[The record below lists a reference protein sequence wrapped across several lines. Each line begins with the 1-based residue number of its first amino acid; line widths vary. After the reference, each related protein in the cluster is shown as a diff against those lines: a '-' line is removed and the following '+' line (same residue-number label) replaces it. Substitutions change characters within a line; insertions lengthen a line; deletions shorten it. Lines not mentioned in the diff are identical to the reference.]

1 MQVFAFLQLCKHL
14 IYEADVF
21 SLFIKCVIL
30 NLNFKMLIK
39 KICFFVAMVFAT
51 SLLMAQYQL
60 SGKITDIDTKNP
72 IKNATVN
79 FTDLK
84 KSTYTDENGNYTI
97 QNLKEGSYF
106 MEISYSNYSTLLVT
120 LEVKKDTIV
129 NFELQKSAKEIA
141 EVVVTAVT
149 RASELK
155 KIPVVIK
162 SVDVNSIN
170 QNASSNIIDGL
181 KNIPGVNQITS
192 GASISKPVIRGLG
205 YNRVITLVDG
215 IKQEGQQW
223 GDEHGIEIDDF
234 AVGKV
239 EIVKGPGSLMY
250 GSDGIAGVL
259 NFISPK
265 APSEGKIENQFTTN
279 YQSNNNLIANSFSNK
294 GNKNGF
300 IWEARITNKLA
311 GNYEN
316 KYDGKVFNSGFREND
331 GNLMLGLN
339 KSWGHSYFNFS
350 TYNNTLGIVE
360 GERNDDGKFIYI
372 NRNGDEVVA
381 SNADYRGYK
390 IGYPHQKINHLRF
403 TSNNYFLLKNGTI
416 NADFAFQNN
425 KRREFADATAPDETE
440 LFFDL
445 NTFNYNIRYNLKES
459 KNWETSFG
467 IGGMQQTN
475 TNKGV
480 EALIPNYAFFDVGAF
495 AFTQKKFN
503 QNFTVAAGLRI
514 DNRTVNSKEMLE
526 DTDVKFAKFNKN
538 YSGVSGSL
546 GLSYQLDKNSTLK
559 LNFSRGF
566 RAPNIAELASNGVH
580 EGTFRYEI
588 GDHHLKSETSHQI
601 DLAYFLDSDHV
612 TFEFTPFVNFI
623 SNYIFTEKMQD
634 ASGNELMI
642 DDAPAFKFTQ
652 GNAQL
657 FGGEIFIDVHPHPFD
672 WLHLENSFS
681 FVRATQSNRPENEK
695 FLPFIPAPKYRGEIR
710 TNFKEVNKTFSD
722 FYAKFAVDHY
732 FKQNNIYSAYDTET
746 ATPSYTLLSVGIGAD
761 IKAFGK
767 KDFFNLYLSGENLAN
782 VVYQNHLSRLK
793 YAPVNPA
800 TGRVGVYNMG
810 RNFSVKLVMNF

>member
-1 MQVFAFLQLCKHL
+1 
-14 IYEADVF
+14 
-21 SLFIKCVIL
+21 
-30 NLNFKMLIK
+30 MLIK
-39 KICFFVAMVFAT
+39 KICFFVAIVFAT
-51 SLLMAQYQL
+51 PLLLAQYKL
-60 SGKITDIDTKNP
+60 SGTVKDSDSNEP
-72 IKNATVN
+72 IKNVTIAL
-79 FTDLK
+79 TDLK
-84 KSTYTDENGNYTI
+84 KSINTDENGNYSF
-97 QNLKEGSYF
+97 QNLKEGKYF
-106 MEISYSNYSTLLVT
+106 MEISQSNYSTLLVSV
-120 LEVKKDTIV
+120 EVKKDSIA
-129 NFELQKSAKEIA
+129 NFKLQKSAKEIA

-162 SVDVNSIN
+162 SVDFKNIN
-170 QNASSNIIDGL
+170 QNASTNIIDGL
-181 KNIPGVNQITS
+181 KNIPGVNQITT
-192 GASISKPVIRGLG
+192 GAAISKPVIRGLG
-205 YNRVITLVDG
+205 YNRVITLADG

-234 AVGKV
+234 SVGKV

-259 NFISPK
+259 NFISQK
-265 APSEGKIENQFTTN
+265 APSEGKIENQFTTHF
-279 YQSNNNLIANSFSNK
+279 QTNNNLIANSFSNK

-316 KYDGKVFNSGFREND
+316 KYDGKVYNSGFREND
-331 GNLMLGLN
+331 GNVMFGLN

-350 TYNNTLGIVE
+350 TYNNTLGIIE
-360 GERNDDGKFIYI
+360 GERDSNGNFTYI
-372 NRNGDEVVA
+372 NQNGDEVTA
-381 SNADYRGYK
+381 TNSDLKGYK
-390 IGYPHQKINHLRF
+390 IGFPKQKIGHLRF
-403 TSNNYFLLKNGTI
+403 TLNNYFLLKSGTI

-425 KRREFADATAPDETE
+425 KRKEFADATNPNDTE

-467 IGGMQQTN
+467 IGGMQQSN
-475 TNKGV
+475 TNKGL
-480 EALIPNYAFFDVGAF
+480 EALIPDYSFFDAGIF
-495 AFTQKKFN
+495 GFTQKKFN
-503 QNFTVAAGLRI
+503 QNLTVAAGVRL
-514 DNRTVNSKEMLE
+514 DNRNVNSKEMLE
-526 DTDVKFAKFNKN
+526 GTDVKFSKFNKN

-546 GLSYQLDKNSTLK
+546 GLSYQLDKSSTMK
-559 LNFSRGF
+559 LNLSRGF

-588 GDHHLKSETSHQI
+588 GDKNLKSETSHQI
-601 DLAYFLDSDHV
+601 DVAYFLNSDHV
-612 TFEFTPFVNFI
+612 TFEFTPFINFI

-634 ASGNELMI
+634 ALGNDVII
-642 DDAPAFKFTQ
+642 DDVPAFKFTQ

-657 FGGEIFIDVHPHPFD
+657 FGGEIFVDIHPHPFD

-681 FVRATQSNRPENEK
+681 YVRATQNNRPENEK
-695 FLPFIPAPKYRGEIR
+695 FLPFIPAPKYRGEIK
-710 TNFKEVNKTFSD
+710 TQFKEISEGVTD
-722 FYAKFAVDHY
+722 FYAKFCVDHY
-732 FKQNNIYSAYDTET
+732 FKQNNIYSAFDTET
-746 ATPSYTLLSVGIGAD
+746 STPSYTLLSAGIGAD

-782 VVYQNHLSRLK
+782 VAYQNHLSRLK
-793 YAPVNPA
+793 YAPENLA

-810 RNFSVKLVMNF
+810 RNFSLKLVMNF